1 MLRPLARA
9 TLLCLI
15 PLAGL
20 TACGVNPVTG
30 KQEIQFVSDSQELQ
44 IGASQY
50 APTKQGDGGDYLV
63 TLPDGD
69 ETIRIPWSRPLTER
83 GEIRVEVVRMYEAA
97 CAQLGVEPR
106 PH

>member
-1 MLRPLARA
+1 MTDAPHQFDEATIA
-9 TLLCLI
+9 GVTAHKNADHGADTLLNCRSLGDR
-15 PLAGL
+15 PDATAATMTGL
-20 TACGVNPVTG
+20 
-30 KQEIQFVSDSQELQ
+30 D
-44 IGASQY
+44 
-50 APTKQGDGGDYLV
+50 GDGGDYLV